1 VRAIAVVAAALSLHG
16 AVPAQSVAYVQA
28 RQQPDGG
35 FAERG
40 GRSTP
45 GLTAWSVLALKAA
58 GGKPQRPIEA
68 AAYLARQETPAAT
81 DVELTL
87 LALAALGHE
96 VRVLA
101 DRVEDLRK
109 PDGRIGTL
117 VNSTLWGVLALRA
130 ADRPAGPP
138 TVAWIVR
145 NQHRSGGWPW
155 APGGRPDTDDT
166 AVAIQ
171 ALRAAGMSPRSRPI
185 VRGLAYLRRAQRL
198 DGGFA
203 QVAGGPSNAQSTA
216 WAMQA
221 FAAAGRDAGAEAQRY
236 LTRLRRPD
244 GSYRYSAGYTTT
256 PLWVTAQV
264 LPALSGKPF
273 PLR

>member
-1 VRAIAVVAAALSLHG
+1 MRAIALIAAALSLHG
-16 AVPAQSVAYVQA
+16 AVPAQSVEYVQA
-28 RQQPDGG
+28 RQQQDGG

-58 GGKPQRPIEA
+58 GRAPQKPIEA
-68 AAYLARQETPAAT
+68 AAYLARQETPTAT

-101 DRVEDLRK
+101 DRVDDLRK
-109 PDGRIGTL
+109 PDGRIGPL

-130 ADRPAGPP
+130 AGRPARPP
-138 TVAWIVR
+138 TIAWIVR

-155 APGGRPDTDDT
+155 APGGPPDTDDT

-185 VRGLAYLRRAQRL
+185 LRGLAYLRRAQRP

-203 QVAGGPSNAQSTA
+203 QLPGGRSNAQSTA

-221 FAAAGRDAGAEAQRY
+221 FAAAGRDPGLAPQRY
-236 LTRLRRPD
+236 LARLRRPD

-273 PLR
+273 PLQ